1 MELIPWPISQCI
13 EVKYIRVASTTPVTR
28 LKSDEP
34 KIRAKRAPDSTLD
47 IESQKG
53 SAREA
58 DTVVPP
64 SEEQS
69 RPEAPPSHGDAMRS
83 SEPLAAD
90 ASNSQSSASL
100 SQLTPTQTDSSSFMG
115 ELIGT
120 RSLHRLLRGTA
131 IGAVG
136 ALIVSIVDAYGVC
149 QATTESP
156 NILRLWMSD
165 AGLIVPAGILLGLCG
180 ALLAIVFHAP
190 KAPSL
195 VSLIRWLR
203 PTDPRRRARLAGITL
218 LSPIGALLLC
228 VTLVHIAAH
237 ILSASGPSR
246 ALGALLAASAAGTSM
261 FWIGVVAA
269 LARVFGVARRTRT
282 PDPAKDLIIGLVAS
296 VFLLLVLVAVG
307 NTSGAGG
314 PWMVFGVFRRQELDL
329 RVPVLAAMQLVSGYL
344 SEWLLGK
351 VSLWALVSM
360 TVVPVSLCGYAGKL
374 GMNNRAVAIGIE
386 RSSPFGRIMLG
397 PWRRITDRDR
407 DGFSASFGGGDC
419 NDANASINPGADDI
433 PGNGID
439 EDCSGSDA
447 LLASVAPALAQP
459 DGSDWR
465 SQVPRNLNVVLLT
478 IDTVRADVMFDARHV
493 TPNLEKLAR
502 RSVVFTH
509 AYAPASYTGKSVGPF
524 IIGKNSSETQRN
536 FSHFNAFRKERF
548 VQQRLQQ
555 AGIRTVS
562 VQGYWYFY
570 QPPYG
575 FERGFD
581 VLDSTASPGQGYVEG
596 DRTSN
601 ADKQADRVIE
611 QLKNSDNT
619 TKQFYLWSHF
629 TDPHAEYV
637 VHSGFD
643 FGPDSKGKYLSEVA
657 FVDHNLG
664 RVFEVISSSPF
675 ADRTAIIISSDH
687 GEAFG
692 EHGMTRHGFELW
704 EPLIRVPLIIYVPSV
719 KPHQIDMR
727 RSLIDLVPTILDLM
741 GVAPATNQ
749 PDDFVSGRSLGP
761 ELFVADGG
769 AAESR
774 PVFVDM
780 SAGPNNAERQAYI
793 NGNLKL
799 IASNG
804 RPLGLYD
811 LGADPEERHDLLDN
825 AELRSKVLAEFKAFR
840 RQLRVVRV
848 AEPKSN

>member
-1 MELIPWPISQCI
+1 M
-13 EVKYIRVASTTPVTR
+13 TR
-28 LKSDEP
+28 LKSDDP
-34 KIRAKRAPDSTLD
+34 TASTKSAPDLTLA
-47 IESQKG
+47 IESQERPAGEVEAVAPSG
-53 SAREA
+53 STSDEQSLPEA
-58 DTVVPP
+58 LASHRDPTSP
-64 SEEQS
+64 SEML
-69 RPEAPPSHGDAMRS
+69 GVDT
-83 SEPLAAD
+83 
-90 ASNSQSSASL
+90 SNSQAGASL
-100 SQLTPTQTDSSSFMG
+100 PHFTPTQAGQASFIG
-115 ELIGT
+115 ELIGV
-120 RSLHRLLRGTA
+120 RSLHRLLRGAA

-136 ALIVSIVDAYGVC
+136 ALIVSIVDTYGVC
-149 QATTESP
+149 HAATESP
-156 NILRLWMSD
+156 NMLRLWMSD
-165 AGLIVPAGILLGLCG
+165 AGLTVPAGILLGLCG
-180 ALLAIVFHAP
+180 TLLAMVLHSP

-195 VSLIRWLR
+195 VSLLRWLR
-203 PTDPRRRARLAGITL
+203 PTDPRRKARLAGVTL
-218 LSPIGALLLC
+218 LAPIGALFLC
-228 VTLVHIAAH
+228 VALAHIATH
-237 ILSASGPSR
+237 ILSAHGPSR
-246 ALGALLAASAAGTSM
+246 ALGALLAASAAGTCL
-261 FWIGVVAA
+261 FWIGVVVA
-269 LARVFGVARRTRT
+269 LARVFGVARRTRP
-282 PDPAKDLIIGLVAS
+282 PDPAKALIIGLVTS
-296 VFLLLVLVAVG
+296 VFLFLLLIAVG

-329 RVPVLAAMQLVSGYL
+329 RVPVLAAMQLMSGYL
-344 SEWLLGK
+344 SEWVLGK

-360 TVVPVSLCGYAGKL
+360 TVLPVSLTSYAGKF

-386 RSSPFGRIMLG
+386 RSSPFGGLMLG
-397 PWRRITDRDR
+397 PWRRITDHDR
-407 DGFSASFGGGDC
+407 DGFSALFGGGDC

-447 LLASVAPALAQP
+447 PLAPPALASVQP
-459 DGSDWR
+459 SRADWR
-465 SQVPRNLNVVLLT
+465 SQIPKNLNVVLLT
-478 IDTVRADVMFDARHV
+478 IDTVRADVMSDARHV
-493 TPNLEKLAR
+493 TPNLESLAR
-502 RSVVFTH
+502 RSVAFTH
-509 AYAPASYTGKSVGPF
+509 AYSPASYTGKSVGPF
-524 IIGKNSSETQRN
+524 IIGKNSSETQRD

-548 VQQRLQQ
+548 IQLRLQQ

-581 VLDSTASPGQGYVEG
+581 VLDSAASPGQGYVEG

-601 ADKQADRVIE
+601 ADKQADQVIE
-611 QLKNSDNT
+611 QLKNPDNT
-619 TKQFYLWSHF
+619 SKQFYLWSHF

-643 FGPDSKGKYLSEVA
+643 FGADAKGKYLSEVA
-657 FVDHNLG
+657 FVDHHLG
-664 RVFEVISSSPF
+664 RIFETISGSPF
-675 ADRTAIIISSDH
+675 AERTVIIISSDH

-704 EPLIRVPLIIYVPSV
+704 EPLIRVPLIIYVPNV
-719 KPHQIDMR
+719 KPHRIDMR

-749 PDDFVSGRSLGP
+749 RDDFVSGQSLGP
-761 ELFVADGG
+761 ELFDASGG
-769 AAESR
+769 ASESR

-793 NGNLKL
+793 NWNLKL

-825 AELRSKVLAEFKAFR
+825 AALRSKVLGEFKAFR

-848 AEPKSN
+848 SEPKSN